1 MKGQANTPTPLL
13 GKRPLGTFALP
24 PPWGGREVRSCVY
37 SLSSVALTFAVPPA
51 PTANVLSQTLKPD
64 FSSLILW
71 SPGASLSVEGVLPM
85 YLSST
90 VMSAPS
96 GVDFTS
102 TEENVESTPFAGM
115 AGAEDECV
123 IVGSAAGLTSL
134 A

>member
-37 SLSSVALTFAVPPA
+37 SLSSVALTFAFPPA

-102 TEENVESTPFAGM
+102 TEESA
-115 AGAEDECV
+115 
-123 IVGSAAGLTSL
+123 GSAAAPGPADGCATV
-134 A
+134 

>member
-1 MKGQANTPTPLL
+1 MKGQANTPRQLL

-24 PPWGGREVRSCVY
+24 PPWGGRKVRSCVY
-37 SLSSVALTFAVPPA
+37 SLSSVALTFAVPV
-51 PTANVLSQTLKPD
+51 PTANVLSQALKPD

-102 TEENVESTPFAGM
+102 TEESVESMPFEDM
-115 AGAEDECV
+115 TGAADGCPTA
-123 IVGSAAGLTSL
+123 GSATGLLSL
-134 A
+134 G

>member
-1 MKGQANTPTPLL
+1 MKGQANTPAPLL
-13 GKRPLGTFALP
+13 GKRLLGTFALP

-37 SLSSVALTFAVPPA
+37 SLSSVALTFAVPPT

-71 SPGASLSVEGVLPM
+71 SPGASFSVDGVLPT

-102 TEENVESTPFAGM
+102 TVGSAPLMGAPGPAGGC
-115 AGAEDECV
+115 AT
-123 IVGSAAGLTSL
+123 VGSAADLTSL
-134 A
+134 

>member
-1 MKGQANTPTPLL
+1 MNQSSG
-13 GKRPLGTFALP
+13 
-24 PPWGGREVRSCVY
+24 VSYC
-37 SLSSVALTFAVPPA
+37 LSSVALTFAFPPA
-51 PTANVLSQTLKPD
+51 PTANVLSQALKPD

-102 TEENVESTPFAGM
+102 TEESVESPVADV
-115 AGAEDECV
+115 AGAADGCAR
-123 IVGSAAGLTSL
+123 VGSAAGLTSL
-134 A
+134 G

>member
-1 MKGQANTPTPLL
+1 MKGQANTPRQLL

-37 SLSSVALTFAVPPA
+37 SLSSVALTFAFPPA

-71 SPGASLSVEGVLPM
+71 SPGASLRVEGVLPM

-102 TEENVESTPFAGM
+102 TKETIESVPLTGPAGGC
-115 AGAEDECV
+115 AA
-123 IVGSAAGLTSL
+123 VGSTAGLTSL
-134 A
+134 G

>member
-1 MKGQANTPTPLL
+1 MNQSSG
-13 GKRPLGTFALP
+13 
-24 PPWGGREVRSCVY
+24 VSYC
-37 SLSSVALTFAVPPA
+37 LSSVALTFAFPPA

-102 TEENVESTPFAGM
+102 TEESVESTPFADV
-115 AGAEDECV
+115 AGAADGCAIAE
-123 IVGSAAGLTSL
+123 SAVGLTSL
-134 A
+134 G

>member
-1 MKGQANTPTPLL
+1 MDQSSG
-13 GKRPLGTFALP
+13 
-24 PPWGGREVRSCVY
+24 VSY

-71 SPGASLSVEGVLPM
+71 SPAASLSVEGVLPM

-102 TEENVESTPFAGM
+102 TVGAPPLTNAPGPAGCCPTVVS
-115 AGAEDECV
+115 AG
-123 IVGSAAGLTSL
+123 GLTSMG
-134 A
+134 

>member
-1 MKGQANTPTPLL
+1 MDQSSG
-13 GKRPLGTFALP
+13 
-24 PPWGGREVRSCVY
+24 VSY

-51 PTANVLSQTLKPD
+51 PTANVLSQALKPD

-102 TEENVESTPFAGM
+102 TEESMESTPLVATIGTDAG
-115 AGAEDECV
+115 GAP
-123 IVGSAAGLTSL
+123 GSAAALTAFARNL
-134 A
+134 AGSRGISPL

>member
-1 MKGQANTPTPLL
+1 MKGQANRPTPLRGRRL
-13 GKRPLGTFALP
+13 LGTFALP
-24 PPWGGREVRSCVY
+24 PPCGGREVRSCVY

-71 SPGASLSVEGVLPM
+71 SPAASLSVEGVLPM

-102 TEENVESTPFAGM
+102 T
-115 AGAEDECV
+115 
-123 IVGSAAGLTSL
+123 VGSAPLTDAPGPAGCCPTVGSAVGLTSL
-134 A
+134 G